1 MHTVMKFSKIF
12 AMAAIAGMMLTS
24 CGEKFL
30 TSHATHQGEAGAAAT
45 EGAIQSY
52 LTSAYQ
58 PLLMDSYANYN
69 YNHVLL
75 LSDLRSDDIYKGGGD
90 AGDQSWMYHLALFQI
105 PASESPSGL
114 WSIYYTGIARA
125 NNALIACDNAVG
137 FDSDIAK
144 HKLAQYRAEAY
155 FLRAYYLHHLWKM
168 YGNIPFFTEP
178 LPEPFMAVQRSA
190 DEIYGCIMADIASAE
205 EAAKAAGD
213 EFPMYTNGTPKQARA
228 NLAALYMLKARVVMY
243 QNDKAKF
250 NEVAAN
256 MAEIINSGAYT
267 LIDFDALWTGEDANE
282 FTQESIFESN
292 QMSDGKRD
300 WGNAWSGCGT
310 NLPAYISPNELVDPV
325 FCGGWGFGPVRQAT
339 WDMYEEGDIRRE
351 GSINRFEPGTYG
363 PRFQDTGLF
372 QKKYAARTA
381 LRSPIGTVDLN
392 YPNNLIIFR
401 YAETLLNYAELV
413 GFQGASAAGGVDA
426 QSCLDQIRSRAGLGS
441 IPVNA
446 ENIKL
451 ERRKEFVGE
460 GMRFWDLVRWG
471 DAERVLSEN
480 DTEHQSV
487 RTFHAN
493 KDKWVPIPQSEMSR
507 TEGTGEYELKQ
518 NPGY

>member
-1 MHTVMKFSKIF
+1 MHTVMKLYKIF
-12 AMAAIAGMMLTS
+12 ALTAVAAVAFTS

-30 TSHATHQGEAGAAAT
+30 TSHATSQGEAGAPAT
-45 EGAIQSY
+45 EGAISSY
-52 LTSAYQ
+52 VTSAYQ
-58 PLLMDSYANYN
+58 LLLMDSYANFN

-90 AGDQSWMYHLALFQI
+90 AGDQSWMYHLSLFQI

-144 HKLAQYRAEAY
+144 RKLAGYRAEAL

-178 LPEPFMAVQRSA
+178 LPEPFMAKQSTA
-190 DEIYGCIMADIASAE
+190 DEIYGYIMADIAAAE
-205 EAAKAAGD
+205 EAAKVAGD
-213 EFPMYTNGTPKQARA
+213 EFPMYTNGTAKQARA

-243 QNDKAKF
+243 QNDKSKYD
-250 NEVAAN
+250 EVAAN
-256 MAEIINSGAYT
+256 MAAIIASNTYT
-267 LIDFDALWTGEDANE
+267 LVDFDSLWTGEDANE
-282 FTQESIFESN
+282 FTRESIFESN

-300 WGNAWSGCGT
+300 WGSAWAGCGT
-310 NLPAYISPNELVDPV
+310 NLPAFISPNELADPV
-325 FCGGWGFGPVRQAT
+325 FCGGWGFGPVRQST
-339 WDMYEEGDIRRE
+339 WDMFEEGDIRRE
-351 GSINRFEPGTYG
+351 GSINRFEAGTYG

-381 LRSPIGTVDLN
+381 LRSKIGTVDLN

-413 GFQGASAAGGVDA
+413 GMQGASEAGGVTA
-426 QSCLDQIRSRAGLGS
+426 QACLDQIRTRAGLGS

-446 ENIKL
+446 ENIKA

-471 DAERVLSEN
+471 DAQKVLTEN

-487 RTFHAN
+487 RTFDPS